1 MQSRSSSI
9 EIESNGEDTGVYC
22 KEGVARA
29 SLLGRGKKEKSKKNK
44 NGGAAGQSHVTCANL
59 NLSSL
64 APLITD
70 LKIGGFIRIKSA
82 AGEVSNV
89 PREAI
94 QSLSLANN
102 ELTDGDELSQFLD
115 FLPNLT
121 KLTLSNNKFEQLP
134 FDTLHGNPKLL
145 SLNLAHNLMSTFP
158 ERFFAKQKITKK
170 SDLKFSCSMKYVP
183 IDILINNPK
192 TAKSFISAAKFC

>member
-1 MQSRSSSI
+1 MQSRSSAI
-9 EIESNGEDTGVYC
+9 EIESNGEGTGVYC

-29 SLLGRGKKEKSKKNK
+29 SLLGRAKKQKDK
-44 NGGAAGQSHVTCANL
+44 NGGAAGQSHVSCANL

-64 APLITD
+64 APLISD

-82 AGEVSNV
+82 SGEVSNV

-102 ELTDGDELSQFLD
+102 ELTDGDELSRFLD

-121 KLTLSNNKFEQLP
+121 KLTLSNNKFERLP
-134 FDTLHGNPKLL
+134 SDTLRGNPKLL
-145 SLNLAHNLMSTFP
+145 TLNLADNLMSTFP
-158 ERFFAKQKITKK
+158 GRFFAKQRITEK
-170 SDLKFSCSMKYVP
+170 SELKFSCSMKYVP
-183 IDILINNPK
+183 IDILINNPE
-192 TAKSFISAAKFC
+192 TAKSFISASKFC